1 VTHDT
6 DDARRET
13 NRWIIALDRLAN
25 TTFGPL
31 MVHSW
36 LAARRAGDGRR
47 DRGRVPPTRASR

>member
-1 VTHDT
+1 MTQS
-6 DDARRET
+6 

-36 LAARRAGDGRR
+36 LAARRAGSDRPGRHPR
-47 DRGRVPPTRASR
+47 SSPRSAGA